1 MSVLNMVRLVLNTR
15 PVVRLL
21 PRRYADVAVD
31 EGALLHAGLAN
42 LFATS
47 SEHATVPMQP
57 FAIDDRTTEE
67 HRDPEHI
74 FLLGYSAFDEAEL
87 QARMGPRRSEL
98 VAEVATRGMHS
109 FPAGTRLDFR
119 TRVCPT
125 IRSKRSHPSEVQR
138 QKAYELDV
146 WLAERFAEW
155 EPQKP
160 ALWDSTRPF
169 DVVSDRERS
178 YGEWLRRELL
188 GVTVTGEARPHR
200 MPAADLE
207 GPVHLVEFRQDP
219 FHRSPTKHARDG
231 GKGPKRPNAVLEGT
245 LRVTDAD
252 AFTSLLARGIGRH
265 RAYGFGMLLV
275 RRAV

>member
-1 MSVLNMVRLVLNTR
+1 MVRLVLNTR

-67 HRDPEHI
+67 KRDPEHI
-74 FLLGYSAFDEAEL
+74 FLLGYSAFDKAEL
-87 QARMGPRRSEL
+87 EARMGARRPEL
-98 VAEVATRGMHS
+98 VADVETKPMAS
-109 FPAGTRLDFR
+109 FPVGTRLDFR
-119 TRVCPT
+119 TRICPT
-125 IRSKRSHPSEVQR
+125 IRSKRAHPSETAR

-155 EPQKP
+155 ELQKP
-160 ALWDSTRPF
+160 ALWDSARPF
-169 DVVSDRERS
+169 DVHSDRERS
-178 YGEWLRRELL
+178 YGDWLRREML
-188 GVTVTGEARPHR
+188 GVTATGEARPQR
-200 MPAADLE
+200 VPAAELE
-207 GPVHLVEFRQDP
+207 GSARLVEFRQDP
-219 FHRSPTKHARDG
+219 FHRTPTKHSRDG

-245 LRVTDAD
+245 LRVTDSA

-275 RRAV
+275 RRAG